1 VSAAN
6 YEVNIQLN
14 TGAIDGQL
22 RSLERRIQ
30 TLRRNIVAPL
40 RAEQQ
45 SLRNADRA
53 ATLADRR
60 ASTMVITRKLGEQ
73 LNRLEKRGVDVAKA
87 RTALDRAG
95 VATDKGRLETAR
107 SLNKSVRDF
116 IGEQKRATSVTNR
129 AGRMATENVNA
140 LFNAQRKRY
149 TLDQKIR
156 RLEDSGVNTN
166 KLRTKLGEFTEA
178 QSQRNFGSV
187 QKIGNELDLLVRKEQ
202 DRLRVQQNQ
211 TREQE
216 RQLRISQRAG
226 GPASPLRGGVTMPG
240 SPAALSAA
248 ARAGG
253 ARISI
258 RGDINTPGS
267 PAFIEAQ
274 ARERDRALSRAA
286 TIGGAR
292 SSIRGDVNTP
302 GSPAFIKA
310 QQREIA
316 RAARIGG
323 SISPLKGDV
332 NTPGSPAFIEAQA
345 RERARALS
353 RAATIGGARSS
364 IRGDVNTPGSPA
376 FIEAQQKEL
385 SRLARQGG
393 ATSPI
398 RGSVNTPGSPAF
410 IEAQARERANA
421 LRRAAT
427 LGGPRNPIGGAANI
441 PGSPAFLSAQQRQQ
455 TGFGNRTRDVVS
467 NAIIGGAFPLLFGQG
482 GGAAI
487 GGGLGGAIGGLA
499 GGTLGF
505 GLSLVGTVIGQAA
518 DEAQMLSKELN
529 NVNIRLNDAGDSSR
543 TTAKDIG
550 DLASK
555 LNITKEEALN
565 VVNAFREF
573 DSAKVR
579 EAVAASFGA
588 AGGRE
593 GFDALT
599 AIQDGQ
605 TALEAIVKLRSE
617 LGQKVSR
624 EALEQLK
631 INGATAASVFLQQRL
646 ATLQDQ
652 KLVKQAQEIK
662 NQDRINAFLAL
673 GLVGS
678 LNLANLEA
686 KAQEFANKRGQSVKN
701 EAKER
706 RRLAQEAVNETKE
719 FLKQV
724 SALSGQYKEEG
735 RAKPESRAAALQE
748 ELTAIKRIGIE
759 EDRIR
764 DLRFANR
771 ELTAIEAEFE
781 KDKADIIRDRNKA
794 LQEANYTTEKALIIQ
809 IASERLA
816 NAAAL
821 RDDKKRAVEKQR
833 KDQYESILRSVQ
845 YETQLIDARMAG
857 REREATI
864 EQKITELKREQP
876 WLQKAQTAE
885 YRKQLELLYQRQ
897 DAEELFNIR
906 RRAEVQ
912 GTGFQAGFI
921 GDAARAFEDQLAAGK
936 TVERATEVAKLTEQL
951 QLAQLQAQSL
961 EGLVLNI
968 GDAFGQAMTVGVAS
982 LVDGTKSAEQIFAD
996 FLNTIANALLQTA
1009 AQMIAT
1015 YTAIGIART
1024 FAGVPA
1030 ARGLEA
1036 ATPEGNAAF
1045 LDRVFSLDLA
1055 GPRADG
1061 GPVSAGRPYI
1071 VGERGPELFMPRSS
1085 GSIYPNDALGTGNV
1099 QVGSVNITVQNTGEN
1114 LSPAAQ
1120 KQIANQVQGIV
1131 MSTLVNQKRSGGI
1144 L

>member
-1 VSAAN
+1 MSAAN

-14 TGAIDGQL
+14 TGPIDGQL

-30 TLRRNIVAPL
+30 SLRRNIVAPL

-60 ASTMVITRKLGEQ
+60 ASTMVITRNLGEQ

-178 QSQRNFGSV
+178 QSRRNFGSV

-216 RQLRISQRAG
+216 RQLRNSQRAG
-226 GPASPLRGGVTMPG
+226 GPASPIRGGITMPG
-240 SPAALSAA
+240 SPAALTAA

-253 ARISI
+253 PALSI
-258 RGDINTPGS
+258 RGATNIPGSPAFIQAQQREIARAARIGGAASPIRGSVDTPGS

-286 TIGGAR
+286 T
-292 SSIRGDVNTP
+292 
-302 GSPAFIKA
+302 
-310 QQREIA
+310 
-316 RAARIGG
+316 
-323 SISPLKGDV
+323 L
-332 NTPGSPAFIEAQA
+332 
-345 RERARALS
+345 
-353 RAATIGGARSS
+353 GGARSS

-385 SRLARQGG
+385 NRLARQGG

-421 LRRAAT
+421 LRRSAT
-427 LGGPRNPIGGAANI
+427 IGGPRSPIGGAANI
-441 PGSPAFLSAQQRQQ
+441 QGSPAFLAAQQRQQ
-455 TGFGNRTRDVVS
+455 AALSGRTRDVVS

-487 GGGLGGAIGGLA
+487 GGGLGGALGGLA

-505 GLSLVGTVIGQAA
+505 GLSLVGTAIGQAA

-529 NVNIRLNDAGDSSR
+529 NVNIRLNNAGDASR
-543 TTAKDIG
+543 TTAQDIN

-555 LNITKEEALN
+555 LNITKEEALKT
-565 VVNAFREF
+565 VNAFKEF

-593 GFDALT
+593 AFDALT

-617 LGQKVSR
+617 LGPKVSR
-624 EALEQLK
+624 EAVEQLK
-631 INGATAASVFLQQRL
+631 INGATAAGVFLQQRL

-652 KLVKQAQEIK
+652 KLIKQAQEIK

-686 KAQEFANKRGQSVKN
+686 EAQKFANKRGQNVKN

-706 RRLAQEAVNETKE
+706 KRLAQEAINETKE
-719 FLKQV
+719 FLKQIN
-724 SALSGQYKEEG
+724 ALSSQYKEDG
-735 RAKPESRAAALQE
+735 RTKPESRAASLAE
-748 ELTAIKRIGIE
+748 ELAAVKRIGME
-759 EDRIR
+759 ENRIR
-764 DLRFANR
+764 DLRFQNR

-781 KDKADIIRDRNKA
+781 KDRADIIRDRNKA
-794 LQEANYTTEKALIIQ
+794 LLEANYTAEKALIIQ
-809 IASERLA
+809 IASERIA

-833 KDQYESILRSVQ
+833 KDQYESVLRSVQ
-845 YETQLIDARMAG
+845 YETQLIDARMTG
-857 REREATI
+857 REREVTI
-864 EQKITELKREQP
+864 EQKLTDLKREQP

-921 GDAARAFEDQLAAGK
+921 GDAARAFEEQLAAGK
-936 TVERATEVAKLTEQL
+936 TAERASEVAKLTEQL

-961 EGLVLNI
+961 ENVVLNI

-982 LVDGTKSAEQIFAD
+982 LIDGTKSAEQVFAD

-1030 ARGLEA
+1030 AGGGNVAGLFGA
-1036 ATPEGNAAF
+1036 GAPSAVAGG
-1045 LDRVFSLDLA
+1045 DIFSGA
-1055 GPRADG
+1055 GPFQFRADG
-1061 GPVSAGRPYI
+1061 GSVSAGRPYI

-1085 GSIYPNDALGTGNV
+1085 GSIYPNDAMGMGGANIVVNV
-1099 QVGSVNITVQNTGEN
+1099 DAGGSSVGGDPGQ
-1114 LSPAAQ
+1114 
-1120 KQIANQVQGIV
+1120 ANQLGKVIGIAVQQELIK
-1131 MSTLVNQKRSGGI
+1131 QKRPGG
-1144 L
+1144 LLA

>member
-1 VSAAN
+1 MSAAN

-60 ASTMVITRKLGEQ
+60 ASTMVITRNLGEQ

-216 RQLRISQRAG
+216 RQLRTSQRAG

-253 ARISI
+253 AR
-258 RGDINTPGS
+258 T
-267 PAFIEAQ
+267 
-274 ARERDRALSRAA
+274 
-286 TIGGAR
+286 
-292 SSIRGDVNTP
+292 SIRGDVNTP

-323 SISPLKGDV
+323 AISPLKGDV

-345 RERARALS
+345 RERDRALS
-353 RAATIGGARSS
+353 KAATIGGARSS

-410 IEAQARERANA
+410 IEAQAKERANA

-505 GLSLVGTVIGQAA
+505 GLSLVGTAIGQAA

-631 INGATAASVFLQQRL
+631 INGATAASVFIQQRL

-686 KAQEFANKRGQSVKN
+686 KAQEFANKRGQNVKN

-864 EQKITELKREQP
+864 EQKITELEREQP

-951 QLAQLQAQSL
+951 QLAQSQAQSL

-1055 GPRADG
+1055 GPRAAG
-1061 GPVSAGRPYI
+1061 GPVSAGRPYL
-1071 VGERGPELFMPRSS
+1071 VGERGPEMFVPRST
-1085 GSIYPNDALGTGNV
+1085 GSIYPNDVMGMGGSNIVVNVDAGGSSVGGDPGQANMLGKAIGIAV
-1099 QVGSVNITVQNTGEN
+1099 QQELI
-1114 LSPAAQ
+1114 
-1120 KQIANQVQGIV
+1120 K
-1131 MSTLVNQKRSGGI
+1131 QKRPGG
-1144 L
+1144 LLA

>member
-60 ASTMVITRKLGEQ
+60 ASTMVITRNLGEQ

-216 RQLRISQRAG
+216 RQLRTSQRAG

-253 ARISI
+253 AR
-258 RGDINTPGS
+258 T
-267 PAFIEAQ
+267 
-274 ARERDRALSRAA
+274 
-286 TIGGAR
+286 
-292 SSIRGDVNTP
+292 SIRGDVNTP

-323 SISPLKGDV
+323 AISPLKGDV

-345 RERARALS
+345 RERDRALS
-353 RAATIGGARSS
+353 KAATIGGARSS

-410 IEAQARERANA
+410 IEAQAKERANA

-505 GLSLVGTVIGQAA
+505 GLSLVGTAIGQAA

-631 INGATAASVFLQQRL
+631 INGATAASVFIQQRL

-686 KAQEFANKRGQSVKN
+686 KAQEFANKRGQNVKN

-864 EQKITELKREQP
+864 EQKITELEREQP

-951 QLAQLQAQSL
+951 QLAQSQAQSL

-1055 GPRADG
+1055 GPRAAG
-1061 GPVSAGRPYI
+1061 GPVSAGRPYL
-1071 VGERGPELFMPRSS
+1071 VGERGPEMFVPRST
-1085 GSIYPNDALGTGNV
+1085 GSIYPNDVMGMGGSNIVVNVDAGGSSVGGDPGQANMLGKAIGIAV
-1099 QVGSVNITVQNTGEN
+1099 QQELI
-1114 LSPAAQ
+1114 
-1120 KQIANQVQGIV
+1120 K
-1131 MSTLVNQKRSGGI
+1131 QKRPGG
-1144 L
+1144 LLA

>member
-1 VSAAN
+1 MSAAN

-60 ASTMVITRKLGEQ
+60 ASTMVITRNLGEQ

-116 IGEQKRATSVTNR
+116 VGEQKRATSVTNR

-178 QSQRNFGSV
+178 QSRRNFGSV

-216 RQLRISQRAG
+216 RQLRNSQRAG
-226 GPASPLRGGVTMPG
+226 GPASPIRGGITMPG
-240 SPAALSAA
+240 SPAALTAA

-253 ARISI
+253 PALSI
-258 RGDINTPGS
+258 RGATNIPGSPAFIQAQQREIARAARIGGAASPIRGSVDAPGS

-286 TIGGAR
+286 T
-292 SSIRGDVNTP
+292 
-302 GSPAFIKA
+302 
-310 QQREIA
+310 
-316 RAARIGG
+316 
-323 SISPLKGDV
+323 L
-332 NTPGSPAFIEAQA
+332 
-345 RERARALS
+345 
-353 RAATIGGARSS
+353 GGARSS

-385 SRLARQGG
+385 NRLARQGG

-421 LRRAAT
+421 LRRSAT
-427 LGGPRNPIGGAANI
+427 IGGPRSPIGGTANI
-441 PGSPAFLSAQQRQQ
+441 QGSPAFLAAQQRQQ
-455 TGFGNRTRDVVS
+455 AALSGRTRDVVS

-487 GGGLGGAIGGLA
+487 GGGLGGALGGLA

-505 GLSLVGTVIGQAA
+505 GLSLVGTAIGQAA

-529 NVNIRLNDAGDSSR
+529 NVNIRLNNAGDASR
-543 TTAKDIG
+543 TTAQDIN

-555 LNITKEEALN
+555 LNITKEEALKT
-565 VVNAFREF
+565 VNAFKEF
-573 DSAKVR
+573 DFAKVR
-579 EAVAASFGA
+579 EAVATSFGA

-593 GFDALT
+593 AFDAL
-599 AIQDGQ
+599 AAAVDNKSV
-605 TALEAIVKLRSE
+605 LEAIVKLRGE
-617 LGQKVSR
+617 LGNKISL
-624 EALEQLK
+624 EALNQLK
-631 INGATAASVFLQQRL
+631 VNGAASANVFLQQRL
-646 ATLQDQ
+646 ADLQDK
-652 KLVKQAQEIK
+652 KLIKQAQEVTLL
-662 NQDRINAFLAL
+662 DRILATSIAL
-673 GLVGS
+673 STGQFFDPKKFGTDRVKQLQKEATERKK
-678 LNLANLEA
+678 LANQALNDA
-686 KAQEFANKRGQSVKN
+686 KNFINEVNKLSATYSEQARDKPQSR
-701 EAKER
+701 EQGLR
-706 RRLAQEAVNETKE
+706 
-719 FLKQV
+719 
-724 SALSGQYKEEG
+724 
-735 RAKPESRAAALQE
+735 E
-748 ELTAIKRIGIE
+748 ELIAIKRIGE
-759 EDRIR
+759 EENRIR
-764 DLRFANR
+764 DLRFQNR

-794 LQEANYTTEKALIIQ
+794 LLEANYIAEKALIIQ
-809 IASERLA
+809 IASERIA

-833 KDQYESILRSVQ
+833 KDQYESVLRSVQ
-845 YETQLIDARMAG
+845 YETQLIDARMTG
-857 REREATI
+857 REREVTI
-864 EQKITELKREQP
+864 EQKLTDLKREQP

-921 GDAARAFEDQLAAGK
+921 GDAARAFEEQLAAGK
-936 TVERATEVAKLTEQL
+936 TAERASEVAKLTEQL

-961 EGLVLNI
+961 ENVVLNI

-982 LVDGTKSAEQIFAD
+982 LIDGTKSAEQVFAD

-1030 ARGLEA
+1030 AGGGNVAGLFGAGAPSAVARG
-1036 ATPEGNAAF
+1036 
-1045 LDRVFSLDLA
+1045 DIFSGA
-1055 GPRADG
+1055 GPFQFRADG
-1061 GPVSAGRPYI
+1061 GSVSAGRPYI

-1085 GSIYPNDALGTGNV
+1085 GSIYPNDAMGMGGANIVVNVDAGGSSVGGDPGQASQLGKVIGIAV
-1099 QVGSVNITVQNTGEN
+1099 QQELI
-1114 LSPAAQ
+1114 
-1120 KQIANQVQGIV
+1120 K
-1131 MSTLVNQKRSGGI
+1131 QKRPGG
-1144 L
+1144 LLA

>member
-60 ASTMVITRKLGEQ
+60 ASTMVITRNLGEQ

-216 RQLRISQRAG
+216 RQLRTSQRAG

-253 ARISI
+253 AR
-258 RGDINTPGS
+258 T
-267 PAFIEAQ
+267 
-274 ARERDRALSRAA
+274 
-286 TIGGAR
+286 
-292 SSIRGDVNTP
+292 SIRGDVNTP

-323 SISPLKGDV
+323 AISPLKGDV

-345 RERARALS
+345 RERDRALS
-353 RAATIGGARSS
+353 KAATIGGARSS

-410 IEAQARERANA
+410 IEAQAKERANA

-505 GLSLVGTVIGQAA
+505 GLSLVGTAIGQAA

-631 INGATAASVFLQQRL
+631 INGATAASVFIQQRL

-686 KAQEFANKRGQSVKN
+686 KAQEIKNQDRINAFLALGLVGSLNLANLEAKAQEFANKRGQNVKN

-864 EQKITELKREQP
+864 EQKITELEREQP

-951 QLAQLQAQSL
+951 QLAQSQAQSL

-1055 GPRADG
+1055 GPRAAG
-1061 GPVSAGRPYI
+1061 GPVSAGRPYL
-1071 VGERGPELFMPRSS
+1071 VGERGPEMFVPRST
-1085 GSIYPNDALGTGNV
+1085 GSIYPNDVMGMGGSNIVVNVDAGGSSVGGDPGQANMLGKAIGIAV
-1099 QVGSVNITVQNTGEN
+1099 QQELI
-1114 LSPAAQ
+1114 
-1120 KQIANQVQGIV
+1120 K
-1131 MSTLVNQKRSGGI
+1131 QKRPGG
-1144 L
+1144 LLA

>member
-60 ASTMVITRKLGEQ
+60 ASTMVITRNLGEQ

-216 RQLRISQRAG
+216 RQLRTSQRAG

-253 ARISI
+253 AR
-258 RGDINTPGS
+258 T
-267 PAFIEAQ
+267 
-274 ARERDRALSRAA
+274 
-286 TIGGAR
+286 
-292 SSIRGDVNTP
+292 SIRGDVNTP

-323 SISPLKGDV
+323 AVSPLKGDV

-345 RERARALS
+345 RERDRALS
-353 RAATIGGARSS
+353 KAATIGGARTS
-364 IRGDVNTPGSPA
+364 IRGDINTPGSPA
-376 FIEAQQKEL
+376 FIEAQQREL
-385 SRLARQGG
+385 NRLARQGG

-410 IEAQARERANA
+410 IEAQAKERANA

-455 TGFGNRTRDVVS
+455 TGFRNRTRDVVS

-505 GLSLVGTVIGQAA
+505 GLSLVGTAIGQAA

-631 INGATAASVFLQQRL
+631 INGATAASVFIQQRL

-686 KAQEFANKRGQSVKN
+686 KAQEFANKRGQNVKN

-951 QLAQLQAQSL
+951 QLAQSQAQSL

-1055 GPRADG
+1055 GPRAAG

-1071 VGERGPELFMPRSS
+1071 VGERGPEMFVPRST
-1085 GSIYPNDALGTGNV
+1085 GSIYPNDAMGMSGSNIVVNVDASGSSVGGDPGQASMLGKAIGIAV
-1099 QVGSVNITVQNTGEN
+1099 QQELI
-1114 LSPAAQ
+1114 
-1120 KQIANQVQGIV
+1120 K
-1131 MSTLVNQKRSGGI
+1131 QKRPGG
-1144 L
+1144 LLA